1 MGRFQCSHCWED
13 NIGDDVLIAPLAYVN
28 IDVPSHS
35 IVIGNPAKII
45 PCEHATKDYITRVP
59 ESDKLTNNGGL

>member
-1 MGRFQCSHCWED
+1 M
-13 NIGDDVLIAPLAYVN
+13 LIAPLAYVN